1 VSADATGGLP
11 DIPRPT
17 RRVGARARLGRAA
30 ASFLS
35 GPAFAPLAVALSLGS
50 LLVMYA
56 QLSGPFGWPAL
67 WSQPPAGHSVRISG
81 PGSGANMAI
90 KAYVLGAVA
99 EPGVYALPAEARV
112 DDLVRAA
119 GGLLPDADVA
129 RVNLAAHIADGQQ
142 VYVPR
147 VGEVVGPAVGAL
159 VNINSATAEEMHN
172 ALGISLTI
180 AQRIVAYRVGHGN
193 FTAVSQ
199 LLLVPISR
207 STFDRIKRLSELPQE
222 QADRLL
228 REAAK
233 AMKYRGA

>member
-1 VSADATGGLP
+1 M
-11 DIPRPT
+11 
-17 RRVGARARLGRAA
+17 GARARVGRAA
-30 ASFLS
+30 VTFIG
-35 GPAFAPLAVALSLGS
+35 GPAFAPLAVAASLAS
-50 LLVMYA
+50 LLLVYA
-56 QLSGPFGWPAL
+56 QLAGPFGWPSL
-67 WSQPPAGHSVRISG
+67 WNPPPAGRTVQITG
-81 PGSGANMAI
+81 PGGTSNSAL

-99 EPGVYALPAEARV
+99 QPGVYALPADARV

-129 RVNLAAHIADGQQ
+129 RVNLAARVADGQQ

-147 VGEVVGPAVGAL
+147 VGEVVAPSVGAL
-159 VNINSATAEEMHN
+159 VNVNTATAQAMHN

-207 STFDRIKRLSELPQE
+207 STYDRIRYLVTV
-222 QADRLL
+222 
-228 REAAK
+228 
-233 AMKYRGA
+233 